1 MTLQKMVMALDKMVM
16 ELHKDDEPHEMVYYI
31 KSKGAGR
38 TLRKLEDEKQRII
51 ITVKG
56 TNGATVNY
64 LGGIFYG
71 YKHKPD
77 EVFLNNNKDNNYNSK
92 NSISLNQ
99 EGENKIEVV
108 WNNKLTTLEE
118 MFKECK
124 SIVSLDLSKLITLN
138 VTSMRSMFNG
148 CSSLVSLDLSSFIT
162 SNVNDM
168 ANMFRGCSSLESL
181 DLSNFITSNVNDM
194 SNMFHSCYSLE
205 SLDLSNFITSK
216 VQRMEYMF
224 GFCSSLV
231 SLDISNFNT
240 SNAYSTGGVL
250 YDCSSL
256 RYINLLNYIG
266 QDIFTNFPKNNNLSI
281 CINDFEQID
290 NGDNCLKNNNVTIFC
305 KKDSDKT
312 NDKTP
317 EKRKRTNDWKTVKI
331 LKEFK
336 ALKRYRI
343 IKRLKILKH

>member
-1 MTLQKMVMALDKMVM
+1 MALDKMVM

-124 SIVSLDLSKLITLN
+124 SIVSLDLSKLITSN

-168 ANMFRGCSSLESL
+168 ANMFRGCS
-181 DLSNFITSNVNDM
+181 
-194 SNMFHSCYSLE
+194 SLE

-331 LKEFK
+331 LKNLK
-336 ALKRYRI
+336 ALKRYRTK
-343 IKRLKILKH
+343 KRLEILKH